1 MMRAAGACA
10 VLALAALGLGFVAR
24 PLSLSPS
31 PTSAAAPIVWTIDNV
46 TKVGGHAVT
55 VVGAPRV
62 VDVPGGRAVAFDGA
76 RDGLIVDANPLAGLA
91 RFTVEVVFEPA
102 IDGSEEQRFVHFE
115 ETASGNRALIELR
128 LMAATWSLDTYLRY
142 GEIGLTLLD
151 RSITHPAGRWHA
163 AALTYDGKSMA
174 HFVDRRREL
183 QGEVA
188 FKILGA
194 GKTSIGVRQN
204 LVSFFKGRI
213 RLIRVTP
220 DVLAPAA
227 MLEPPR

>member
-1 MMRAAGACA
+1 MTRAAGACA
-10 VLALAALGLGFVAR
+10 VIALAAPGLALVVPPA
-24 PLSLSPS
+24 SPS
-31 PTSAAAPIVWTIDNV
+31 AAAVAAPIVWTIDNL
-46 TKVGGHAVT
+46 TQIGGHAVT

-62 VDVPGGRAVAFDGA
+62 VEAPGGRAVAFDGA
-76 RDGLIVDANPLAGLA
+76 RDGLVIDANPLAGLP

-102 IDGSEEQRFVHFE
+102 TDGSEEQRFVHFE
-115 ETASGNRALIELR
+115 EASSGNRALLELR
-128 LMAATWSLDTYLRY
+128 LAAATWSLDTYLRH

-151 RSITHPAGRWHA
+151 RSITHPAGGWHA
-163 AALTYDGKSMA
+163 VALTYDGKTMA
-174 HFVDRRREL
+174 HFVNRRREL
-183 QGEVA
+183 QGDVA
-188 FKILGA
+188 FKTLSA

-213 RLIRVTP
+213 RVIRVTP

>member
-1 MMRAAGACA
+1 MTRAACACA
-10 VLALAALGLGFVAR
+10 VLALAAPGLALVA
-24 PLSLSPS
+24 PLAP
-31 PTSAAAPIVWTIDNV
+31 PPAASAAAPIVWTIDNV
-46 TKVGGHAVT
+46 TQIGGHAVT

-62 VDVPGGRAVAFDGA
+62 VDAPGGRAVAFDGA
-76 RDGLIVDANPLAGLA
+76 RDGLIIDANPLAGLA

-102 IDGSEEQRFVHFE
+102 MDGSEEQRFVHFE
-115 ETASGNRALIELR
+115 EAASGNRALIELR
-128 LMAATWSLDTYLRY
+128 LTAATWSLDTYLRH

-151 RSITHPAGRWHA
+151 RSITHPAGSWHA
-163 AALTYDGKSMA
+163 VALTYDGKTMA

-183 QGEVA
+183 QGDVA

-227 MLEPPR
+227 MLEPLR

>member
-1 MMRAAGACA
+1 MTRAAGACA
-10 VLALAALGLGFVAR
+10 VLALAAPGLAMVR
-24 PLSLSPS
+24 PQAPAPIAS
-31 PTSAAAPIVWTIDNV
+31 TAAPIVWTVDNL
-46 TKVGGHAVT
+46 TRIGGHTVT

-62 VDVPGGRAVAFDGA
+62 VDAPGGRAVAFDGA
-76 RDGLIVDANPLAGLA
+76 RDGLILDANPLAGLA

-102 IDGSEEQRFVHFE
+102 SDGGEEQRFVHFE
-115 ETASGNRALIELR
+115 EAGSGNRALIELR
-128 LMAATWSLDTYLRY
+128 LAAATWSLDTYLRH

-151 RSITHPAGRWHA
+151 RSITHPAAGWHA
-163 AALTYDGKSMA
+163 VALTYDGKTMA
-174 HFVDRRREL
+174 HFVNRRREL
-183 QGEVA
+183 AGDVA
-188 FKILGA
+188 FKTIGA

-213 RLIRVTP
+213 RVIRVTP

>member
-1 MMRAAGACA
+1 MTLAARACA
-10 VLALAALGLGFVAR
+10 ALALAAPGVALGALPPPSAAAR
-24 PLSLSPS
+24 
-31 PTSAAAPIVWTIDNV
+31 AAAPIVWTIDNL
-46 TKVGGHAVT
+46 TQIGGHAVT
-55 VVGAPRV
+55 AVGAPRV
-62 VDVPGGRAVAFDGA
+62 VDAPGGRAIAFDGA
-76 RDGLIVDANPLAGLA
+76 RDGLIVEANPLAGLA
-91 RFTVEVVFEPA
+91 RFTVEVLFEPA

-115 ETASGNRALIELR
+115 EAGSGNRALIELR
-128 LMAATWSLDTYLRY
+128 LAAATWSLDTYLRH

-151 RSITHPAGRWHA
+151 RSIAHPAGGWHA
-163 AALTYDGKSMA
+163 AALTYDGKTMA

-183 QGEVA
+183 QGDVA
-188 FKILGA
+188 FRTLGA